1 MNTTASDQ
9 LTRAYS
15 VVSRFSEHRRMLV
28 FDIHSRCT
36 HTITVLKNSQE
47 KHNGNLH
54 TANRTLITAW
64 RQYTT
69 EQIAKNRDQGHLF
82 NPLFFFDI
90 CETKHSELLGY
101 LLKPWEKH
109 GQGNTFLTSFL
120 DMLGV
125 PDPDKGDWHPTI
137 ERGRIDI
144 LLKRTTPY
152 PSVIIIENKS
162 NGADDQPNQLY
173 RYWHKAI
180 HPIVGDTDY
189 NDTTIKQN
197 FQVIYLPS
205 HNEKKPAEHSTQR
218 PDHIPLDKAGG
229 HEILPLECQIKD
241 FNTNIADWLQRVA
254 SCIPPTN
261 IRLKAYLEFY
271 TELCKSL

>member
-1 MNTTASDQ
+1 M
-9 LTRAYS
+9 R
-15 VVSRFSEHRRMLV
+15 VS
-28 FDIHSRCT
+28 DIHSRCAN
-36 HTITVLKNSQE
+36 TITAFKNSQE
-47 KHNGNLH
+47 KHNGNLY
-54 TANRTLITAW
+54 TTSRTLITAW

-69 EQIAKNRDQGHLF
+69 EQKAKNRDQGHLF

-109 GQGNTFLTSFL
+109 GQGNTFLHSFL
-120 DMLGV
+120 GMLEV
-125 PDPDKGDWHPTI
+125 PNPEQGKWQVFI
-137 ERGRIDI
+137 ERGYIDI
-144 LLKRTTPY
+144 LIKRTIPH

-162 NGADDQPNQLY
+162 NGAGDQPNQLY

-205 HNEKKPAEHSTQR
+205 HNEKKPAEHSIQR
-218 PDHIPLDKAGG
+218 PDHIPLNKAGG
-229 HEILPLECQIKD
+229 HESLPLECQIKD
-241 FNTNIADWLQRVA
+241 FNTDIADWLQKVA
-254 SCIPPTN
+254 ASIPPNN